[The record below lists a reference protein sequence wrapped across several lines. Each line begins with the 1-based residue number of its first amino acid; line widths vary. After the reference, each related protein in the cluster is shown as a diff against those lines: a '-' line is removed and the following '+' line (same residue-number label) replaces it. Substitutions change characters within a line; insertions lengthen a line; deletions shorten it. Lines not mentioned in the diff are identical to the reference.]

1 MVIQVGKI
9 SPINDADPRLSAIWK
24 RNLGSILV
32 DDPFTYV
39 QGRPGPGS
47 GDDGGEENP
56 DRPQLAD
63 IVFKG
68 FETYTDSFGMQKQ
81 KAKFRIYNSSKEP
94 IDGFK
99 GELTQPD
106 SQGGRS

>member
-9 SPINDADPRLSAIWK
+9 SPINDTDPRLSAVWK
-24 RNLGSILV
+24 RNLGNIEL
-32 DDPFTYV
+32 DDTFTYV
-39 QGRPGPGS
+39 QGRPGSGGGGRPGP
-47 GDDGGEENP
+47 ENP

-68 FETYTDSFGMQKQ
+68 FETYKDSFGMQKQ

-106 SQGGRS
+106 SQGGRA

>member
-9 SPINDADPRLSAIWK
+9 SPINDADPRLSAVWK
-24 RNLGSILV
+24 RKLGSIEV
-32 DDPFTYV
+32 DDVFTYV
-39 QGRPGPGS
+39 PGRPGSVG
-47 GDDGGEENP
+47 GNDGGPENP

-68 FETYTDSFGMQKQ
+68 FETYKDSLGMQKQ